1 MYISTAQGHE
11 HLWHEAEKLNHDHLD
26 LLIDATRLDY
36 PLVEE
41 LASLADG
48 PQLAKLFDNTPEAA
62 IADSGPLLRLTAQ
75 QQPWLKSF
83 ISTVRCN
90 QYVLALLSPWRF
102 NALAAHLSHYTQAHW
117 SRGHEQGVRRHLFH
131 RQMAACQQGLQ
142 EPLERRAFIRQWLLD
157 NSPLVVD
164 E

>member
-62 IADSGPLLRLTAQ
+62 ICRFRPAAAPDRAAAT
-75 QQPWLKSF
+75 
-83 ISTVRCN
+83 
-90 QYVLALLSPWRF
+90 LAEEL
-102 NALAAHLSHYTQAHW
+102 YQ
-117 SRGHEQGVRRHLFH
+117 H
-131 RQMAACQQGLQ
+131 R
-142 EPLERRAFIRQWLLD
+142 
-157 NSPLVVD
+157 
-164 E
+164 